1 MNSETQALIDELNH
15 KVHIYEKILGYYRD
29 RPPEINMW
37 PSLLKRAV
45 QKIEELDKE
54 VNVLRKDGFH
64 SQPLRK
70 ENK

>member
-1 MNSETQALIDELNH
+1 MNSETQSLIDELNH

-54 VNVLRKDGFH
+54 VF
-64 SQPLRK
+64 
-70 ENK
+70 